1 MQLSVRSFAA
11 RVTTQV
17 ESGQLDA
24 ALRAIHDFVD
34 RIVSEPLCTA
44 VVFGSA
50 TLDELCRKIG
60 SRSWAS
66 LQKPTPATTLIEKPP
81 TEKPTIVYIVTKLQK
96 SGGHTRVLD
105 DLIGAA
111 PDAAHVIIS
120 TELAGRSDRV
130 AIGDG
135 AADGLSVALE
145 YAPRES
151 FAGRLAWLQGRLV
164 ALAPLK
170 VYLFNHHQDA
180 VAVAAVVPELGLDV
194 WYYHHADHHLALGV
208 LSPHFKHIDPHPM
221 GYDNCRHRLG
231 IDNVYLPLTF
241 DDQGMRPADL
251 PFLEGG
257 KLTTCTAA
265 RSNKLEL
272 PYMINYAD
280 VIVELLRVTKGTHIH
295 IGRLTPWYLFRLRRK
310 LRRAGVERE
319 RFVYIPWVKSVW
331 KTLIERRVDL
341 YVSSF
346 PYGGGLTLLEAMG
359 SGTPITMH
367 KHMMSRILSGI
378 DLAHREALL
387 WRNPEELFD
396 YCRSVTPAML
406 ESQSRVGR
414 EHYEKYHHRQ
424 KLSDALANIEQLQP
438 LGRADAGFRIQAD
451 EWACWMEQRVSLGSV
466 AYRALYR
473 LYKRLRARFS

>member
-17 ESGQLDA
+17 DSGQLDA
-24 ALRAIHDFVD
+24 ALREVHDFVD

-60 SRSWAS
+60 SRSWAT
-66 LQKPTPATTLIEKPP
+66 LQKPTPATTLIENPS

-105 DLIGAA
+105 DLIRAA
-111 PDAAHVIIS
+111 PEASHVVIS
-120 TELAGRSDRV
+120 TELAGRSDPV
-130 AIGDG
+130 ALG
-135 AADGLSVALE
+135 AASPDGPSVAQE
-145 YAPRES
+145 FAPRVS
-151 FAGRLAWLQGRLV
+151 YAGRLAWLQGRLS
-164 ALAPLK
+164 ALAPRK
-170 VYLFNHHQDA
+170 VYLLNHHQDA
-180 VAVAAVVPELGLDV
+180 VAVAAVAPELGLDV

-241 DDQGMRPADL
+241 DDQRMRPADL

-257 KLTTCTAA
+257 KITTCTAA

-280 VIVELLRVTKGTHIH
+280 VIVELLGATKGTHIH
-295 IGRLTPWYLFRLRRK
+295 IGRLTPWMLFRLGRK
-310 LRRAGVERE
+310 LKRAGIERD
-319 RFVYIPWVKSVW
+319 RLVYIPWVKSVW

-341 YVSSF
+341 YINSF
-346 PYGGGLTLLEAMG
+346 PYGGGLTLIEAMG
-359 SGTPITMH
+359 SGTPIAVH
-367 KHMMSRILSGI
+367 KHMMSRVLTGV
-378 DLAHREALL
+378 DLAHRQALL

-396 YCRSVTPAML
+396 YCRGVTPAAL
-406 ESQSRVGR
+406 ESQSHAGR
-414 EHYEKYHHRQ
+414 EHYEKYYHRQ
-424 KLSDALANIEQLQP
+424 KLVDALAGIDQTP
-438 LGRADAGFRIQAD
+438 PPGLGEAGFQVQAD

-466 AYRALYR
+466 SYRALYR